1 MYASWRVQAFE
12 MGGVVSSTCFTA
24 AAAALSLASNLVI
37 VRSCAHYRQV
47 SFQGL
52 VGVALGP
59 KIERA
64 VSAAMIVYCF
74 GTCAGYLNVIGDYSA
89 SVMHEWSTV
98 PDSAPECL
106 FPTEWWCSRVF
117 LMPMLGTA
125 IVLPL

>member
-1 MYASWRVQAFE
+1 
-12 MGGVVSSTCFTA
+12 MGGVVSSTCFIL
-24 AAAALSLASNLVI
+24 AAAALSFASNLV
-37 VRSCAHYRQV
+37 VVKACAHYRQV

-52 VGVALGP
+52 VRVALGAQM
-59 KIERA
+59 EWA
-64 VSAAMIVYCF
+64 VSAMMVVYCF

-89 SVMHEWSTV
+89 AVMHEWSTV

-106 FPTEWWCSRVF
+106 FPAEWWCSRVF